1 MLALNLRLK
10 LNADSNALQ
19 KYVKTF
25 YSQHFLFCF
34 KCVFNKLTDLP
45 HVMGALVQYLELRI
59 WYAVG
64 SLRCVASDDL
74 SKTSTMLN
82 GCNAADRHKKNET
95 PPLGKSRFIYYL
107 CRPCNNCAHLSM
119 LCKTVVRRFTLIIL
133 VLRWEYSFRSHQTP
147 SCWKA
152 MQRQSCFDRCKY
164 RQ

>member
-45 HVMGALVQYLELRI
+45 HVLGLLCKI
-59 WYAVG
+59 WSYEYG
-64 SLRCVASDDL
+64 MRLNHWRCDATVNL
-74 SKTSTMLN
+74 SKTSAMLN
-82 GCNAADRHKKNET
+82 GCKADDRHKKNET
-95 PPLGKSRFIYYL
+95 HPLAKSRCIYYL
-107 CRPCNNCAHLSM
+107 CRPRNNCAHLSM
-119 LCKTVVRRFTLIIL
+119 LCKTVVSRFTLIIL
-133 VLRWEYSFRSHQTP
+133 VLRWEYSFRSHHTP